1 MNPIEIRRSLRRA
14 PTLALTLLTSLV
26 CGAILAGADE
36 RPPAPP
42 PWIGTTTPPPAPP
55 EVPQP
60 PDGVWLTDAQ
70 GRQYFGLEI
79 PRVEGEYRWV
89 DDKNIVL
96 RYGMPHEVLAHDD
109 ETFTVKIYKV
119 DPAQDAGKSTEPT
132 EEDRARV
139 AATYKS
145 EAVDADRLAFSPF
158 ANGLPTSGQ
167 WRNGFKIADM
177 NGDGHLDIVH
187 GPARKGERRQPHIF
201 LGDGKGNWTR
211 WREVKFPPLGYDYGD
226 VAVADF
232 NGDKRPDLA
241 LAVHLRGVLVLVAD
255 GPASF
260 KEWGKGV
267 GFVVPGGGND
277 AGSFTS
283 RTIEAAD
290 WDGDGRVDLVLL
302 GEGPRMAA
310 SRTIDG
316 KPEIRPAMGYGVLVY
331 SNQGDGSWQ
340 RRDEL
345 SNPRTVF
352 GDDFEVADLNGDK
365 RLDLVL
371 GLNVLGAKQILRLG
385 EKGGAWTSA
394 ELPHLRPAMLTGAV
408 HVADFDGDRR
418 LDLALGYIANELGT
432 WRTGVDLFFAR
443 AKGAWERR
451 TLFAEEGRRG
461 VFALDGGDLDGDRL
475 TDLVAL
481 TGDGEMWVFLGRRGG
496 AFTRETGSELPPP
509 EGCRGY
515 DVRLSDLDGDGR
527 DEVVAAF
534 AGEASA
540 LFAPDKCV
548 NGGSLQAW
556 KAGPRRELSAA
567 ANGS

>member
-1 MNPIEIRRSLRRA
+1 MNPIKSRRSLSRA
-14 PTLALTLLTSLV
+14 GALALTLFSA
-26 CGAILAGADE
+26 GACLAGAAE
-36 RPPAPP
+36 RPPGPPP
-42 PWIGTTTPPPAPP
+42 PWLGPATPTPPV
-55 EVPQP
+55 EMPQP
-60 PDGVWLTDAQ
+60 PDGVWLTDEQ
-70 GRQYFGLEI
+70 GRKYFATKI
-79 PRVEGEYRWV
+79 PRIEGEYRWV

-96 RYGMPHEVLAHDD
+96 RYGMPYEVLAHDD

-119 DPAQDAGKSTEPT
+119 EVDMEAKSTGPT
-132 EEDRARV
+132 DEDRARV
-139 AATYKS
+139 AATYKP
-145 EAVDADRLAFSPF
+145 EAGVSDRLAFAPF

-167 WRNGFKIADM
+167 WRNGFKVADM

-187 GPARKGERRQPHIF
+187 GPARKGERRSPNIF

-226 VAVADF
+226 VAVGDF

-241 LAVHLRGVLVLVAD
+241 LAVHLRGALVLVAD

-267 GFVVPGGGND
+267 GFEVPGQGGD
-277 AGSFTS
+277 SSSFTS

-290 WDGDGRVDLVLL
+290 WNGDRRLDLILL

-316 KPEIRPAMGYGVLVY
+316 QPQIRPAMGYGVLVY
-331 SNQGDGSWQ
+331 LNQGDGSWQ

-352 GDDFEVADLNGDK
+352 GDDFEVADLNGDR
-365 RLDLVL
+365 RLDLAL

-385 EKGGAWTSA
+385 EKDGAWTPA
-394 ELPHLRPAMLTGAV
+394 ELPHLRPAMLTGGV
-408 HVADFDGDRR
+408 YVADFDGDRR
-418 LDLALGYIANELGT
+418 NDLALGYIANELGT
-432 WRTGVDLFFAR
+432 WRTGVDLFLAR
-443 AKGAWERR
+443 AKGEWERR
-451 TLFAEEGRRG
+451 TMYAEEGRRG
-461 VFALDGGDLDGDRL
+461 VFALDGGDLDGDRRI
-475 TDLVAL
+475 DLVAL
-481 TGDGEMWVFLGRRGG
+481 TGDGEMWVFLGRGG
-496 AFTRETGSELPPP
+496 ASFTREANSELPAP

-515 DVRLSDLDGDGR
+515 DVKLRDLDGDGR

-534 AGEASA
+534 AGESSA
-540 LFAPDKCV
+540 LFAPEKCV

-567 ANGS
+567 SNGS